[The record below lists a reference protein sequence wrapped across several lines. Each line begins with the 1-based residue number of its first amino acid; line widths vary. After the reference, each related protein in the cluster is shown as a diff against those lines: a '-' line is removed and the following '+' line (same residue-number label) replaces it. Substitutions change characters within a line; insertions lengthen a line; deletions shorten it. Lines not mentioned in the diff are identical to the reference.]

1 MPVKMQMCFSNGKVN
16 NIKVQRQDNTLPLT
30 GSGKR
35 ALFSVG
41 NKNNYMNVIDL
52 KKTKGGCGA
61 CGGR

>member
-30 GSGKR
+30 GKR

-41 NKNNYMNVIDL
+41 NKSNYMNVVDL
-52 KKTKGGCGA
+52 KKTKGGCSA